1 MDNEVILIDSD
12 DDSSGIP
19 PGSNTN
25 TQHSNPTN
33 TTHDNDND
41 NLRQI
46 NSNNRRRRD
55 SEGDERRVRYRPN
68 EVEEDDDLQ
77 ILEERNVGTTSSP
90 LIVEDHG
97 PVNETGN
104 EDDGL
109 RIVGSINR
117 SVNRS
122 NPNPRTGRR
131 HQIPQP
137 NRRTRQHVM
146 AQFENRNL
154 NPISRMLSLFRQGQ
168 AARERRG
175 HTIIDLNR
183 IFSNEDIGTS
193 SDDPD
198 YDEAT
203 GYFPPSEGSIFEV
216 FGFNNPFEFTN
227 QEDFTTERIM
237 ERIDRDN
244 EQIIDRKLRDENQY
258 NRSIVKEKREGI
270 KREVQGYKSAISH
283 DDNIGCELCG
293 ITLGEGIPEDFKP
306 DIKYG
311 KKLLIHSAENN
322 CLAPWFCFKQLTDTD
337 KDLSKRVFIA
347 KCGHLYC
354 GRCIKNIGN
363 RPRIKRGQPLD
374 IDNPN
379 VYAPNHCIATECNT
393 RFRGKNVFTELYF

>member
-12 DDSSGIP
+12 DDSSVLP
-19 PGSNTN
+19 PELITD
-25 TQHSNPTN
+25 TQQSNPTN
-33 TTHDNDND
+33 ETNDND
-41 NLRQI
+41 NENLRGI
-46 NSNNRRRRD
+46 EITSDNRRRRD
-55 SEGDERRVRYRPN
+55 SDDDGRRVRYRPN
-68 EVEEDDDLQ
+68 EVEEDDELQ
-77 ILEERNVGTTSSP
+77 ILEERNVGTTASP
-90 LIVEDHG
+90 LVVEDTG
-97 PVNETGN
+97 PIGN
-104 EDDGL
+104 DEGI
-109 RIVGSINR
+109 RMMGSFNR
-117 SVNRS
+117 
-122 NPNPRTGRR
+122 PNPARRGRR
-131 HQIPQP
+131 HNISHS

-175 HTIIDLNR
+175 HTVIDLNR
-183 IFSNEDIGTS
+183 IFANEDMGTS

-198 YDEAT
+198 YDETT
-203 GYFPPSEGSIFEV
+203 GYFPPAEGSIFEV

-227 QEDFTTERIM
+227 QDDFTTERIM

-293 ITLGEGIPEDFKP
+293 VTLGEGIPGDFKP
-306 DIKYG
+306 DIKYS
-311 KKLLIHSAENN
+311 KKLLIYSAENN

-379 VYAPNHCIATECNT
+379 IYAPNHCIATECNT
-393 RFRGKNVFTELYF
+393 KFRGKNVFTELYF